1 MVTIDPTHVL
11 ARAQTAALAL
21 MLDTGRIRRR
31 VSEST
36 DPDTGI
42 ITPTY
47 SVIYAGPCK
56 VQQRQA
62 IARPEVIGEAG
73 VFVSRLELHVPVS
86 VTGIASDDLLDLTAV
101 AHDTDLLG
109 RTWHIRELAH
119 KSLLSA
125 RRYSLVEVTS

>member
-1 MVTIDPTHVL
+1 MPIDASRVL
-11 ARAQTAALAL
+11 SRAQAAALAL
-21 MLDTGRIRRR
+21 MVDTGRVRRR
-31 VSEST
+31 IGEST

-56 VQQRQA
+56 VQQTRA

-73 VFVSRLELHVPVS
+73 VFVARLELHVPVS
-86 VTGIASDDLLDLTAV
+86 VTGIQSDDLFDLTAV
-101 AHDTDLLG
+101 GHDQDLLG
-109 RTWHIRELAH
+109 RVWHVRELAH
-119 KSLLSA
+119 KTWPSA